1 MVAVGLVLAVALAGL
16 HLFARRIR
24 FRDIPRS
31 RVLSAAGGVAVA
43 YIFVRLLPELGE
55 ATEQV
60 AGLLPDVAH
69 DVYLLA
75 LTGLGLFY
83 GVERAAKNS
92 KRRHRA
98 ATGEPRA
105 SSAATWLSF
114 VSYGVYNALIGY
126 ALLRDQEDLQSAV
139 MFAIAMG
146 LHFAVNDH
154 SLRTEH
160 QHAYDGVGRWFL
172 AGAVVV
178 GALVAV
184 FLTLPEA
191 VIGALLAFIG
201 GGVILNVMKEE
212 LPEERESS
220 FGAFVVGA
228 VAYTLL
234 LLALA

>member
-1 MVAVGLVLAVALAGL
+1 MVAVGFVLSLALAAL
-16 HLFARRIR
+16 HLFARRVR
-24 FRDIPRS
+24 FREIPRS
-31 RVLSAAGGVAVA
+31 RLLSAAGGVAVA
-43 YIFVRLLPELGE
+43 YIFVRLLPELGA
-55 ATEQV
+55 ATEHV
-60 AGLLPDVAH
+60 AGLLPIDHV
-69 DVYLLA
+69 VYLLA
-75 LTGLGLFY
+75 LTGLALFY

-92 KRRHRA
+92 KARHHA

-114 VSYGVYNALIGY
+114 VSYGTYNALIGY
-126 ALLRDQEDLQSAV
+126 ALVRDQDELQAAV
-139 MFAIAMG
+139 LFAIAMG

-160 QHAYDGVGRWFL
+160 RQAYDGLGRWFL
-172 AGAVVV
+172 AAAVVV
-178 GALVAV
+178 GAFIGL
-184 FLTLPEA
+184 FLTLSEA
-191 VIGALLAFIG
+191 MIGALLAFIG

-220 FGAFVVGA
+220 FGAFMFGA